1 MVKTY
6 IFKIYF
12 FRQCNE
18 KSPVDTF
25 ALLRF
30 LLEEMAKLFIF
41 ASPDKGACSYTQR
54 FRYYILL

>member
-18 KSPVDTF
+18 KSPGDTF
-25 ALLRF
+25 ALLLF

-41 ASPDKGACSYTQR
+41 ACPLKALFHLTKPLRQH
-54 FRYYILL
+54 ILL